1 MMLRTGVA
9 ALSIF
14 ALTTAAV
21 AQEAGPI
28 TNREVVGEWTLTVT
42 PADQSVSFESA
53 DGTSPDFP
61 LKITRRRAGP
71 PTCVVR
77 DRPAECRIDEE
88 GLIIE
93 SASRTGEAR
102 LIFTLT
108 ARTAT
113 GFSGMAR
120 IRVGSLPDGMHVGA
134 VTMVRR

>member
-61 LKITRRRAGP
+61 LEITRRGPVRPPVSYGIVQPSAGS
-71 PTCVVR
+71 TRKV
-77 DRPAECRIDEE
+77 
-88 GLIIE
+88 
-93 SASRTGEAR
+93 
-102 LIFTLT
+102 
-108 ARTAT
+108 
-113 GFSGMAR
+113 
-120 IRVGSLPDGMHVGA
+120 
-134 VTMVRR
+134 